1 MMAAASLS
9 EVRMTLLRIAVG
21 IATILVWTWSAF
33 AASLPPVGAASC
45 SGCHSPRAGATS
57 PVARLNGRDAGELF
71 TALAAFRDGSR
82 PATVMTRI
90 AKGFSDD
97 ELRAMAAWL
106 AAQK

>member
-1 MMAAASLS
+1 MMAATSLS
-9 EVRMTLLRIAVG
+9 EARMTLLRIAVG
-21 IATILVWTWSAF
+21 IASALAWTLLPAL
-33 AASLPPVGAASC
+33 AASPPVGAASC

-57 PVARLNGRDAGELF
+57 PVARLNGRDAGELLA
-71 TALAAFRDGSR
+71 ALAGFRDGSR

-97 ELRAMAAWL
+97 ELRAIAAWL